1 MQVKKS
7 TSSSLAPLAPLAPA
21 APAARA
27 SAKATVRKASA
38 ASSPPDAPLHPPSR
52 QRAVLG
58 QLSDMDLRLL
68 QVFKSVAECGGM
80 SAAELELNIGTS
92 TVSRH
97 MKDLETRLGLTLCR
111 RGRAGFALTA
121 EGQRVYDETLRLLS
135 AVDAFRSSI
144 DDIHRRMGGR
154 LEVAVFDKTASNPAA
169 HIGAAI
175 ALFARLAP
183 EVSLQMHVAAIP
195 AIERGLMDGSLHVG
209 IIPAH
214 RLSQSLVYTNLFTE
228 TMLLYCGAQHPLF
241 GADHSALTWE
251 TLRAYQF
258 AGLGYHSPNM
268 QLSHSARLPR
278 KATGFDQ
285 ESIATLI
292 LSGRYLGFLPDHYAE
307 SFHRQG
313 LMQAVQPAQFVY
325 PCQFVS
331 VLRKSPQPPRAAQ
344 AFAQCLVQAH
354 GDTLP

>member
-7 TSSSLAPLAPLAPA
+7 TPSPLASLAPLAPAT
-21 APAARA
+21 RA

-38 ASSPPDAPLHPPSR
+38 ASSPPDAPHHPPSR

-251 TLRAYQF
+251 TLRAYQL

-307 SFHRQG
+307 SFQRQG

>member
-1 MQVKKS
+1 MDK
-7 TSSSLAPLAPLAPA
+7 PPA
-21 APAARA
+21 
-27 SAKATVRKASA
+27 
-38 ASSPPDAPLHPPSR
+38 SR

-58 QLSDMDLRLL
+58 QLADMDLRLL
-68 QVFKSVAECGGM
+68 QVFKAVAECGGM
-80 SAAELELNIGTS
+80 AAAELELNIGTS

-97 MKDLETRLGLTLCR
+97 VKDLETRLGLTLCR

-154 LEVAVFDKTASNPAA
+154 LDVAVFDKTASNPAA
-169 HIGAAI
+169 RIGDAI
-175 ALFARLAP
+175 ALFAQQAP
-183 EVSLQMHVAAIP
+183 DVHLQMHVAAIP
-195 AIERGLMDGSLHVG
+195 AIERGLIDGSLQVG

-214 RLSQSLVYTNLFTE
+214 RSSQSLVYANLFTE
-228 TMLLYCGAQHPLF
+228 NMLLYCGARHPLF
-241 GADHSALTWE
+241 GTDHAALTWDA
-251 TLRAYQF
+251 LRAYQF

-268 QLSHSARLPR
+268 ELSHGAHLPR

-307 SFHRQG
+307 GFERQG
-313 LMQAVQPAQFVY
+313 LMQAVQPAQFFY
-325 PCQFVS
+325 RCQFVS

-344 AFAQCLVQAH
+344 AFAQCLLAAH
-354 GDTLP
+354 EKTGEDLVGLLYKK